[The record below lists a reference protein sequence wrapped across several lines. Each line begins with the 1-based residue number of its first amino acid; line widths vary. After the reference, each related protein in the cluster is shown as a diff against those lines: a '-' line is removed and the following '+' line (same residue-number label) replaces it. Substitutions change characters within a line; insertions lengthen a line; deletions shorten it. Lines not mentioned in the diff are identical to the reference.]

1 MTDQADSLPPQWGR
15 VSPVKESLST
25 PHTAGR
31 RRRATSDK
39 RREYCA
45 ENRSFEL
52 RRYICDLH
60 LSLHIALPIS
70 KHNLI

>member
-1 MTDQADSLPPQWGR
+1 MTDQADSLPPQRGR
-15 VSPVKESLST
+15 VSPVKKSIHT

-60 LSLHIALPIS
+60 LSRHMVS
-70 KHNLI
+70 QVSQHNLI